1 MGNASKVVVAFIVN
15 VISDILEINASVSY
29 IYIVYHIACN
39 IQIAW
44 YQALFARLILARM
57 VVHVKLFLMAF
68 FIVLA
73 HLIIKDSVANFVCI
87 LYGKCR
93 QIWIVSFWSSL
104 NLGKVCEPNPCL
116 NGGTCSPYGL
126 DTYSCNCPFGFTG
139 RNCETRKWNRVF
151 IFIDDLYFSL
161 GDPCVP
167 NPCQNGGRCRPNAA
181 AGTYVCDCPPSFVGQ
196 LCETSKLLLAC
207 KMHDIH
213 KLDLH
218 MHVCCFF
225 L

>member
-1 MGNASKVVVAFIVN
+1 M
-15 VISDILEINASVSY
+15 ISGLVCTPNPCTNGGTCEALPNGVFHCTCPPD
-29 IYIVYHIACN
+29 
-39 IQIAW
+39 
-44 YQALFARLILARM
+44 YQGQRCEFRMYSLWKMQTNLNRLI
-57 VVHVKLFLMAF
+57 
-68 FIVLA
+68 
-73 HLIIKDSVANFVCI
+73 S
-87 LYGKCR
+87 
-93 QIWIVSFWSSL
+93 SSL

-139 RNCETRKWNRVF
+139 RNCETRKWNRML
-151 IFIDDLYFSL
+151 IFIDHLYFSL

-207 KMHDIH
+207 KMHDIQ
-213 KLDLH
+213 KLDLN